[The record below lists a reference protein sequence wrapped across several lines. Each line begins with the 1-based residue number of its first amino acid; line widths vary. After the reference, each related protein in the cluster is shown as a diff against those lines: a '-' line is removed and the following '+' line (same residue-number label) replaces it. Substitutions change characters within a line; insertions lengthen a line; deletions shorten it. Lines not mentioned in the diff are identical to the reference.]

1 VSAIIGIDPGATGWI
16 VAVDSDGIAWSA
28 EMPEAD
34 GGLTALLRDRA
45 SLTVI
50 VERQQPM
57 PRDKRGVIG
66 GFRSGVGYGRILE
79 AVAGLGMRRELVR
92 SQDWQ
97 RVMLR
102 GEPKASGKEL
112 KETYTRV
119 AERLWPR
126 VAFRGPRGG
135 LLDGKAAAALIAEYG
150 RRTMFGASAAFDL
163 HP

>member
-1 VSAIIGIDPGATGWI
+1 VSAVIGIDPGATGWI
-16 VAVDSDGIAWSA
+16 VAVDSDGIVWSS
-28 EMPEAD
+28 ELPTAD
-34 GGLTALLRDRA
+34 GGVTAILCERA
-45 SLTVI
+45 DLFVF

-66 GFRSGVGYGRILE
+66 GFRSGYGYGRIME
-79 AVAGLGMRRELVR
+79 AVVGLHMRHQLVR

-102 GEPKASGKEL
+102 GEPKARGREL

-126 VAFRGPRGG
+126 IAFRGPRGG
-135 LLDGKAAAALIAEYG
+135 LLDGKAAAAMIAEYG
-150 RRTMFGASAAFDL
+150 RRMLMGKGV
-163 HP
+163 PK